1 MHNLSVIFDME
12 LRNAACSSLMGV
24 LGSDVPLDGRA
35 IVCRRRRCRI
45 QPAQKGSPEEKS
57 KTSMETSEL
66 LPRKI

>member
-12 LRNAACSSLMGV
+12 LGNAACSSLMGV

-45 QPAQKGSPEEKS
+45 QPAQKGSLEEKS
-57 KTSMETSEL
+57 
-66 LPRKI
+66 